1 MQPKEKLTDVDVS
14 VHAQRAAGRVNGDNK
29 LHRIF
34 DAPKPTPWQ
43 RFFKWENLTVAG
55 REVKGFIISPTIAA
69 ILLTAFLGMAGWAY
83 KTSTADQRETL
94 IAITEMKT
102 MLNERTNTFKE
113 QQATMRG
120 ELDTERRVA
129 ELQREK
135 QRDEIRDMKAVL
147 EQRGIRVQ

>member
-1 MQPKEKLTDVDVS
+1 MVTATKQIHGVPTTGRENDEKELQDIT
-14 VHAQRAAGRVNGDNK
+14 HTPE
-29 LHRIF
+29 LPWYHRY
-34 DAPKPTPWQ
+34 
-43 RFFKWENLTVAG
+43 FKWENLTVAG
-55 REVKGFIISPTIAA
+55 REVKGFVISPTIAA

-102 MLNERTNTFKE
+102 MLNERTNTFRD
-113 QQATMRG
+113 QQSQMRN